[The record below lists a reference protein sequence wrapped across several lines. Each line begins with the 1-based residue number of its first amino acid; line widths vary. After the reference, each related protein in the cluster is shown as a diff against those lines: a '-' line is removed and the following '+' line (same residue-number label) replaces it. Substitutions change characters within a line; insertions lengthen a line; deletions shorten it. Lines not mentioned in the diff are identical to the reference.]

1 MKEKSEYLHGGDI
14 YHNPV
19 SLDFSVNSNPLGM
32 PRRSIGEA
40 VRGVKL
46 SGQYPD
52 YRGEDLCRE
61 LAVWEKVH
69 AENVLLG
76 NGAAELI
83 YALCVAVKPKKCL
96 TLAPTFQEY
105 ARAVQAMGGQT
116 EFVNLRERDCFRTPD
131 SILAAIE
138 EDTDIVFICNP
149 NNPTGQM
156 TEQSL
161 LFRIAAKCEA
171 TGTWLCVDEGFL
183 PFLPDEENYSM
194 KRMMGRFS
202 RLIVLRAFTKLFG
215 MPGMRLG
222 YMLSGNSTILS
233 AVRSSM
239 QPWNTSLPAQLAGI
253 AALQDK
259 EYVEK
264 TRLLIARER
273 TYLCDALRNGLADKV
288 YPTYANFILFQARP
302 DLAKRL
308 QEEGILIRSCGNFR
322 NLSNRYFRIAV
333 RTRKDNRRLIEAWR
347 KVYGIT
353 DIV

>member
-1 MKEKSEYLHGGDI
+1 MKEKAEYLHGGDV
-14 YHNPV
+14 YHNSV
-19 SLDFSVNSNPLGM
+19 ALDFSVNSNPLGM

-52 YRGEDLCRE
+52 YRGEELCRE

-69 AENVLLG
+69 PENVLLG

-105 ARAVQAMGGQT
+105 AKAVQAMGGQT
-116 EFVNLRERDCFRTPD
+116 EFVNLRERDCFQTPD
-131 SILAAIE
+131 SILAAVE

-183 PFLPDEENYSM
+183 PFLSDEENYSM

-222 YMLSGNSTILS
+222 YMISGNNTILS
-233 AVRSSM
+233 AVRNSM

-264 TRLLIARER
+264 TRMLVARER
-273 TYLCDALRNGLADKV
+273 TYLCDALRDGLADKV

-308 QEEGILIRSCGNFR
+308 LKEGILIRSCGNFR

-333 RTRKDNRRLIEAWR
+333 RTRKENKRLIETWR
-347 KVYGIT
+347 RLYDEI
-353 DIV
+353 